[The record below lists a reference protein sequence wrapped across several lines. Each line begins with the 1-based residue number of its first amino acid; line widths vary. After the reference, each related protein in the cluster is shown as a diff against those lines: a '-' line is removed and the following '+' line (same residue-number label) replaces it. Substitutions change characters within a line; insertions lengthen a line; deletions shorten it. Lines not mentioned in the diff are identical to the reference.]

1 MKKHYAIPLF
11 SLITASLLLNGGSAQ
26 AEIKKALNPTAGLAL
41 NESPIRGTAR
51 DIMNDSGQETIS
63 DEKTEI
69 AQLAQNRRGR
79 RTRKDIAIAPN
90 YVGIGGSLGIIE
102 NVYGDFGAFALNS
115 KLRFLKIIKGYN
127 GGTDLSLRP
136 SVIIGK
142 DVSFAIPVTVDFRL
156 PGFGGKST
164 AFVPYFGPG
173 VNIFTG
179 KNGGASFLVS
189 GGVDFPI
196 GDVTVNG
203 QLNGAFED
211 KFSMGLTLGIGYNF

>member
-1 MKKHYAIPLF
+1 M
-11 SLITASLLLNGGSAQ
+11 LNGRSAQ
-26 AEIKKALNPTAGLAL
+26 AQAEETTKKTTNSTAALTVNKT
-41 NESPIRGTAR
+41 PIRATER
-51 DIMNDSGQETIS
+51 VTVDDSGQETLS
-63 DEKTEI
+63 EEQAEI
-69 AQLAQNRRGR
+69 IETAQRRR
-79 RTRKDIAIAPN
+79 KRTRTSGPIAPN
-90 YVGIGGSLGIIE
+90 FVGIGGSLGLIE
-102 NVYGDFGAFALNS
+102 NTYGDFGAFALNS

-142 DVSFAIPVTVDFRL
+142 DVSFAIPVTIDFRL
-156 PGFGGKST
+156 PGLGGKST

-189 GGVDFPI
+189 GGVDFPL
-196 GDVTVNG
+196 GDFTVNG

-211 KFSMGLTLGIGYNF
+211 KFALGLTLGIGYNF